1 MEYASPVWDPHTATN
16 IAELEAVQR
25 RTARFVKD
33 DYHTTSSTS
42 QMIKSLGWQ
51 SLDLHR
57 TNAKL
62 VTMYRVVHNLVDIP
76 AEQFL
81 KPTTSSMSTRGAT
94 QKYLLPYC
102 RTDVYRF
109 SFFPSAV
116 RLWNQLQVQLTEVDS
131 VEAFKSGLPS
141 TL

>member
-1 MEYASPVWDPHTATN
+1 MEYASPVWDPYTATN

-25 RTARFVKD
+25 RAARFVKG

-51 SLDLHR
+51 SLEQRR

-62 VTMYRVVHNLVDIP
+62 VTMYRVVHNLIDNST
-76 AEQFL
+76 EKFL
-81 KPTTSSMSTRGAT
+81 TPMTSSMYTRGT
-94 QKYLLPYC
+94 IRKYLLPNC

-116 RLWNQLQVQLTEVDS
+116 RLWNQLPVQFTEVNS
-131 VEAFKSGLPS
+131 VEAFKSGLTSKP
-141 TL
+141 